1 MGRSKRVRRTLKKPI
16 RFPALDETSNIT
28 VKTHTFVKVMKNKGI
43 YYGGRKFP
51 VPYHFNVIKKRVIKS
66 FQSLTN
72 SNETDSNETDSN
84 ASGDD
89 DIPTETDSNASSD
102 DDIPTETDSNV
113 SSDDDIPTETDSNA
127 SSDGDI

>member
-1 MGRSKRVRRTLKKPI
+1 MGRSKRVRRRLKKPI

-66 FQSLTN
+66 FQRVITN

-84 ASGDD
+84 AS
-89 DIPTETDSNASSD
+89 SD
-102 DDIPTETDSNV
+102 DDIATETDSNV
-113 SSDDDIPTETDSNA
+113 SSDDDIPTETDSNV